1 MRAVSPP
8 LLLALLLTLPWGG
21 ASAAGQAAPAPQ
33 RDIVVAAAADGG
45 NAEPAPYAP
54 IQQEELYLEAMR
66 ALAADQPERAN
77 ALLLRFLEGEPRHAG
92 AWLDLAFSQCTLGH
106 GAEAE
111 RLFQEIEHRFKPP
124 PAIQELIDQ
133 HRARGCN
140 TRPSW
145 RPLWALSLG
154 RSYDN
159 NINQGASSNQFSTG
173 SGSTLTQWELPA
185 DYMPKPDRQTTAGI
199 DYLQQLDE
207 TGSLLIAQLRVRQN
221 DQVHTQ
227 DSASLQLGYE
237 RPWQWGAWRGY
248 GTVAAS
254 VLQLEHQ
261 LYQRQEQ
268 VQLRATPP
276 LAVPENLQWS
286 LLASLSHVRYPT
298 RTKYDSNTL
307 ELGTSLYWRGTQQ
320 LSFSLSGLL
329 DMGQNGRLGGD
340 RHGWYSSLQ
349 LTQPLPY
356 NLKGELGWTRQVWQ
370 SSDVY
375 SPEIIDIVR
384 HQDTRQ
390 LRAAVLMP
398 LGAHQSLQLEW
409 RAVRNQENI
418 SLFQYNSHAIQ
429 LNWRWDN
436 F

>member
-1 MRAVSPP
+1 MRAVTP
-8 LLLALLLTLPWGG
+8 LLLALLLG
-21 ASAAGQAAPAPQ
+21 AGAPAGAQ
-33 RDIVVAAAADGG
+33 SLAVATVAAVDAG
-45 NAEPAPYAP
+45 AEAAPYAP
-54 IQQEELYLEAMR
+54 VQQEELYLEAMR
-66 ALAADQPERAN
+66 ALASDQPERAN

-92 AWLDLAFSQCTLGH
+92 AWLDLAFSQCSLGH

-111 RLFQEIEHRFKPP
+111 RLFQEIERRFKPP

-133 HRARGCN
+133 HRARGCD
-140 TRPSW
+140 TQPSW

-154 RSYDN
+154 RGYDN

-173 SGSTLTQWELPA
+173 SDSTLTQWELPP
-185 DYMPKPDRQTTAGI
+185 DYMPKPDRQTTAGV

-254 VLQLEHQ
+254 ALQLEHQ

-276 LAVPENLQWS
+276 LAMPENLQWS

-307 ELGTSLYWRGTQQ
+307 ELGTSLYWRGAQ
-320 LSFSLSGLL
+320 
-329 DMGQNGRLGGD
+329 D
-340 RHGWYSSLQ
+340 RKS
-349 LTQPLPY
+349 
-356 NLKGELGWTRQVWQ
+356 V
-370 SSDVY
+370 
-375 SPEIIDIVR
+375 
-384 HQDTRQ
+384 
-390 LRAAVLMP
+390 
-398 LGAHQSLQLEW
+398 
-409 RAVRNQENI
+409 
-418 SLFQYNSHAIQ
+418 
-429 LNWRWDN
+429 
-436 F
+436 

>member
-1 MRAVSPP
+1 MRALKSLP
-8 LLLALLLTLPWGG
+8 LLALLLLWSGAPAAAQALPQGPDTET
-21 ASAAGQAAPAPQ
+21 AAAPA
-33 RDIVVAAAADGG
+33 
-45 NAEPAPYAP
+45 EPGDQPPSYP
-54 IQQEELYLEAMR
+54 PVQQEELYLEAMR

-77 ALLLRFLEGEPRHAG
+77 ALLLRFLEHEPRHAG

-111 RLFQEIEHRFKPP
+111 RLFREIETRFKPP
-124 PAIQELIDQ
+124 PAIQELIDD

-154 RSYDN
+154 RGYDN
-159 NINQGASSNQFSTG
+159 NINQGASSNQFATG
-173 SGSTLTQWELPA
+173 SGSTLTQWDLGPDYLPKA
-185 DYMPKPDRQTTAGI
+185 DHVTTAGV

-207 TGSLLIAQLRVRQN
+207 TGSLLIAQLRMRQN
-221 DQVHTQ
+221 DHVHQQ
-227 DSASLQLGYE
+227 DSASLLLGYE
-237 RPWQWGAWRGY
+237 RPWQLGAWRGY
-248 GTVAAS
+248 GTVAVSA
-254 VLQLEHQ
+254 LQLERQ

-268 VQLRATPP
+268 VQVRATPP
-276 LAVPENLQWS
+276 LNLPENLQWS

-320 LSFSLSGLL
+320 VSFSLSGLS
-329 DMGQNGRLGGD
+329 DQGQNGRLGGN
-340 RHGWYSSLQ
+340 RQGWYGALQ
-349 LTQPLPY
+349 LTQPLPW
-356 NLKGELGWTRQVWQ
+356 NLKGELGWSRQAWR
-370 SSDVY
+370 SSDLY
-375 SPEIIDIVR
+375 SPDLIDIVR

-390 LRAAVLMP
+390 LRAAVQMP
-398 LGAHQSLQLEW
+398 MGTHQTLQLEW

>member
-1 MRAVSPP
+1 MRTVTP
-8 LLLALLLTLPWGG
+8 LLLALLLG
-21 ASAAGQAAPAPQ
+21 AGAPAGAQ
-33 RDIVVAAAADGG
+33 SLAAATVAVADAGADAG
-45 NAEPAPYAP
+45 PYAP
-54 IQQEELYLEAMR
+54 VQQEELYLEAMR

-154 RSYDN
+154 RGYDN

-173 SGSTLTQWELPA
+173 SGSTLTQWELPP
-185 DYMPKPDRQTTAGI
+185 DYMPKPDRQTTAGV
-199 DYLQQLDE
+199 DYLRQLDE
-207 TGSLLIAQLRVRQN
+207 TGSLLIAQLRLRQN
-221 DQVHTQ
+221 DQVHAQ
-227 DSASLQLGYE
+227 DSGSLQLGYE

-261 LYQRQEQ
+261 LYQRQGQ

-276 LAVPENLQWS
+276 LAVPEKLQWS

-298 RTKYDSNTL
+298 RTKYDSNTI
-307 ELGTSLYWRGTQQ
+307 ELGTNLYWRGTQQ
-320 LSFSLSGLL
+320 VSFSLSGLL
-329 DMGQNGRLGGD
+329 DKGQNGRLGGD
-340 RHGWYSSLQ
+340 RHGWYSALQ

-356 NLKGELGWTRQVWQ
+356 DLKGELGWTRQVWQ

-398 LGAHQSLQLEW
+398 MGAHQSLQLEW

-418 SLFQYNSHAIQ
+418 TLFQYNSHAIQ